1 MVKKIFVAAMML
13 ASVLPSVAQLSARWG
28 CIDERYPADFGT
40 PVRSTAVNA
49 AAAWRGE
56 RVNFQLLVTN
66 RQDTP
71 TTPMNDREVGYRFSE
86 LRNGSNVIPST
97 NVVGGFVQYVIT
109 DKFTGCGKHEVD
121 AYGENHVADRITD
134 ENPSI
139 VPMGGYRG
147 LWLTVQVPQHAAPG
161 TYKGYVELE
170 CEGKTAKYSYSVKV
184 LGRTLPSPKK
194 WSFHLDLWQN
204 PYAVARVHNVEV
216 WSDKHFEV
224 LRPYMLKLAS
234 AGQKAITA
242 TLIDRPW
249 DGQTYDPFGSMVTWI
264 KKADGTWLYD
274 FTIFDRWVEFMMSCG
289 IDKEITCFSMIPWK
303 LSFRYYDQATHTH
316 KYINCAPGDEAYAQF
331 WGGMLSAFA
340 KHLKEKGWFDKTFI
354 SMDERSLQQMQA
366 AIKVIKE
373 YAPGMKISMA
383 GNYHPEIE
391 ADIYDYC
398 LDIFAYGAYTP
409 ELIASRRE
417 QGKVSTYYT
426 CCSAEYPNL
435 FTFTA
440 PADAE
445 FIALEALAK
454 GLDGYLRWA
463 YNSWTVTPEADSRFT
478 AWPAGDTYVIYPF
491 SISSIRWERLVQ
503 GIQQF
508 EKYKILLAEAK
519 AKGNVSRVKALEKL
533 LKSIDIK
540 KISTDSEKMVNG
552 FRKGL
557 NRM

>member
-1 MVKKIFVAAMML
+1 MIKRIFVLVMILSA
-13 ASVLPSVAQLSARWG
+13 VLPLAAQLTVSWG
-28 CIDERYPADFGT
+28 CIDVRYPAEMSAS
-40 PVRSTAVNA
+40 VSANKVSRVE
-49 AAAWRGE
+49 AWRGE
-56 RVNFQLLVTN
+56 RVNLQMLVAN
-66 RQDTP
+66 SQSVSEQGSKD
-71 TTPMNDREVGYRFSE
+71 VQYSFSE
-86 LRNGSNVIPST
+86 LKSSKGTIPSA

-109 DKFTGCGKHEVD
+109 DKFTGCGRHEVD
-121 AYGENHVADRITD
+121 AYGEVPVADRITD
-134 ENPSI
+134 TNPTTI
-139 VPMGGYRG
+139 PAGERRA
-147 LWLTVQVPQHAAPG
+147 LWLTVQVPQDAVPG
-161 TYKGYVELE
+161 TYRGFVELE
-170 CEGKTAKYSYSVKV
+170 CEGKSTRYQYTVVV
-184 LGRTLPSPKK
+184 LNRLLPSPKE
-194 WSFHLDLWQN
+194 WRFHLDLWQN
-204 PYAVARVHNVEV
+204 PYAIARVHNVEV
-216 WSDKHFEV
+216 WSDKHFEI
-224 LRPYMLKLAS
+224 LRPYMQKLAS

-264 KKADGTWLYD
+264 RKADGTWLYD
-274 FTIFDRWVEFMMSCG
+274 FTIFDRWIEFMMSCG

-303 LSFRYYDQATHTH
+303 LSFRYYDQATHSH
-316 KYINCAPGDEAYAQF
+316 KYMECAPGDEAYARF

-340 KHLKEKGWFDKTFI
+340 KHLKEKGWFEKTFI

-391 ADIYDYC
+391 PEISDYC

-409 ELIASRRE
+409 ELIASRRA

-426 CCSAEYPNL
+426 CCSAEFPNL
-435 FTFTA
+435 FTFTS
-440 PADAE
+440 PSDAE

-463 YNSWTVTPEADSRFT
+463 YNSWTVTPEDDSRFT

-508 EKYKILLAEAK
+508 EKYKLLLAEAK
-519 AKGNVSRVKALEKL
+519 EKGNTSRVKALEKL
-533 LKSIDIK
+533 LKTIDIK

-552 FRKGL
+552 FRNAL